1 MEVSTLMTASI
12 LAAALTI
19 FAVLVQVLAAL
30 LDRSGPIR
38 LRYWAEEAS
47 GRLLALFEE
56 PLKFE
61 VFRYLLSWLARLATV
76 ALFLVLLSLT
86 RSLWS
91 PPWLAAM
98 VTVGLILAATEL
110 VIRSLVGRD
119 PERALR
125 RFTGIYRF
133 AVFLLMPFI
142 TALAPLMPAAVVE
155 RREDEGEVTEDEI
168 EAFLDV
174 GTREGILEP
183 GEDDLIQR
191 VIDFGDTVVRSVVT
205 PRIDMVCAP
214 VSSSLESLTELFLS
228 SKHSR
233 IPVYQESVD
242 HIVGILHIRDLLR
255 GLRDESAPSSAELM
269 MQPYFVPETK
279 PLNELL
285 SEFQALHLQMAIVV
299 DEYGGTSGMVT
310 VEDLLEEIV
319 GEIEDEHD
327 EAAPVNERLD
337 DGCWRLDGRVPVEIL
352 DELFDVELEEEAY
365 ETVGGLIFG
374 SLGYVPQ
381 PGESLEI
388 GGIRFQIESIEK
400 RRIRSVSVRRVETG
414 DDEEAE

>member
-1 MEVSTLMTASI
+1 MSSDSLMAASLLTLV
-12 LAAALTI
+12 LTVLT
-19 FAVLVQVLAAL
+19 VLVQLLAAL

-47 GRLLALFEE
+47 GRLLGLFEE

-61 VFRYLLSWLARLATV
+61 VFRYLLSWLARMATV
-76 ALFLVLLSLT
+76 GLFLVLLSLT
-86 RSLWS
+86 RTLWS
-91 PPWLAAM
+91 PSWLVAV
-98 VTVGLILAATEL
+98 VTLGLILAATEL

-125 RFTGIYRF
+125 RFTGIYRVALF
-133 AVFLLMPFI
+133 FLMPFI
-142 TALAPLMPAAVVE
+142 SALAPLMPAAVVE

-174 GTREGILEP
+174 GAREGILDP
-183 GEDDLIQR
+183 GEEDLIQR

-214 VSSSLESLTELFLS
+214 VSSSLETLAELFLS

-233 IPVYQESVD
+233 IPVYQASVD
-242 HIVGILHIRDLLR
+242 HIVGVLHIRDLLQ
-255 GLRDESAPSSAELM
+255 GLRDEGDSSAEDLAM
-269 MQPYFVPETK
+269 EPYFVPETK

-327 EAAPVNERLD
+327 EAAPVNERLE
-337 DGCWRLDGRVPVEIL
+337 DGGWRLDGRVPVESL

-365 ETVGGLIFG
+365 ETIGGLIFG
-374 SLGYVPQ
+374 TLGYVPQ
-381 PGESLEI
+381 PGESLEV
-388 GGIRFQIESIEK
+388 GGLRFQIESIDQ
-400 RRIRSVSVRRVETG
+400 RRISSVAVHRVVSS
-414 DDEEAE
+414 DDEVAE

>member
-1 MEVSTLMTASI
+1 MTASF
-12 LAAALTI
+12 LALALTVLT
-19 FAVLVQVLAAL
+19 VLVQVLAAL

-38 LRYWAEEAS
+38 LRYWAQEAD
-47 GRLLALFEE
+47 GRLLGLFEE

-61 VFRYLLSWLARLATV
+61 VFRYLLSWLARMATV

-86 RSLWS
+86 QSSWS

-125 RFTGIYRF
+125 RFTGIYRLALF
-133 AVFLLMPFI
+133 FLMPFI
-142 TALAPLMPAAVVE
+142 AALAPLMPAAVVE

-183 GEDDLIQR
+183 GEEDLIQR
-191 VIDFGDTVVRSVVT
+191 VIDFGDTIVRSVVT

-214 VSSSLESLTELFLS
+214 VISSLETLAELFLS

-233 IPVYQESVD
+233 IPVYQDTVD

-255 GLRDESAPSSAELM
+255 GLRDEAAPSAEDLSM
-269 MQPYFVPETK
+269 EPYFVPETK

-285 SEFQALHLQMAIVV
+285 SEFQALHLQVAIVV

-327 EAAPVNERLD
+327 EAAPVTEELE
-337 DGCWRLDGRVPVEIL
+337 DGGWRLDGRLAVESL

-365 ETVGGLIFG
+365 ETIGGLIFG
-374 SLGYVPQ
+374 TLGYVPQ

-388 GGIRFQIESIEK
+388 AGLRFQIESIEQ
-400 RRIRSVSVRRVETG
+400 RRISSVVVYRLPSVDG
-414 DDEEAE
+414 EASK

>member
-1 MEVSTLMTASI
+1 MSSESLMAASL
-12 LAAALTI
+12 LALVLTG
-19 FAVLVQVLAAL
+19 FTVMVQVLAAL

-38 LRYWAEEAS
+38 LRHWAEEAS

-61 VFRYLLSWLARLATV
+61 VFRYLLSWLARMATV
-76 ALFLVLLSLT
+76 ALFLVLLLLT
-86 RSLWS
+86 RGLWS
-91 PPWLAAM
+91 PPWLAAV
-98 VTVGLILAATEL
+98 VTVGVVLAATEL

-119 PERALR
+119 PEWALR
-125 RFTGIYRF
+125 RLTGIYRMALF
-133 AVFLLMPFI
+133 FLTPFI
-142 TALAPLMPAAVVE
+142 SALAPFMPAAVAE
-155 RREDEGEVTEDEI
+155 RREDEGQVTEDEI

-191 VIDFGDTVVRSVVT
+191 VIDFGDTVVKSVVT

-214 VSSSLESLTELFLS
+214 VSSSLEELAELFLS

-242 HIVGILHIRDLLR
+242 HIVGVLHIRDLLG
-255 GLRDESAPSSAELM
+255 GLRDDAVQSAEDLAM
-269 MQPYFVPETK
+269 EPYFVPETK

-327 EAAPVNERLD
+327 EAAPVNEQLP
-337 DGCWRLDGRVPVEIL
+337 GGAWRLDGRVPVESL
-352 DELFDVELEEEAY
+352 DELFGVELEEEAY
-365 ETVGGLIFG
+365 ETIGGLIFG
-374 SLGYVPQ
+374 TLGYVPE

-388 GGIRFQIESIEK
+388 GGLRFQIESIEQ
-400 RRIRSVSVRRVETG
+400 RRISSVVVDRVESA
-414 DDEEAE
+414 DNEVVE

>member
-1 MEVSTLMTASI
+1 MSSDSLMAASL
-12 LAAALTI
+12 LALVLTV
-19 FAVLVQVLAAL
+19 FTVLVQLLAAL

-47 GRLLALFEE
+47 GRLLGLFEE

-61 VFRYLLSWLARLATV
+61 VFRYLLSWLARMATV
-76 ALFLVLLSLT
+76 GLFLVLLSLT
-86 RSLWS
+86 RTLWS
-91 PPWLAAM
+91 PSWLVAM
-98 VTVGLILAATEL
+98 VTLGLILAATEL

-125 RFTGIYRF
+125 RFTGIYRVALF
-133 AVFLLMPFI
+133 FLMPFI
-142 TALAPLMPAAVVE
+142 SALAPLMPAAVVE

-174 GTREGILEP
+174 GAREGILDP
-183 GEDDLIQR
+183 GEEDLIQR

-214 VSSSLESLTELFLS
+214 VSSSLESLAELFLS

-233 IPVYQESVD
+233 IPVYQASVD
-242 HIVGILHIRDLLR
+242 HIVGVLHIRDLLQ
-255 GLRDESAPSSAELM
+255 GLRDEGDTRAEDLAM
-269 MQPYFVPETK
+269 EPYFVPETK

-327 EAAPVNERLD
+327 EAAPVNELLE
-337 DGCWRLDGRVPVEIL
+337 DGGWRLDGRVPVESL

-365 ETVGGLIFG
+365 ETIGGLIFG
-374 SLGYVPQ
+374 TLGYVPQ
-381 PGESLEI
+381 PGESLEV
-388 GGIRFQIESIEK
+388 GGLRFQIESIDQ
-400 RRIRSVSVRRVETG
+400 RRISSVAVHRVVSS
-414 DDEEAE
+414 DDEVAE

>member
-1 MEVSTLMTASI
+1 
-12 LAAALTI
+12 
-19 FAVLVQVLAAL
+19 
-30 LDRSGPIR
+30 
-38 LRYWAEEAS
+38 
-47 GRLLALFEE
+47 
-56 PLKFE
+56 
-61 VFRYLLSWLARLATV
+61 
-76 ALFLVLLSLT
+76 
-86 RSLWS
+86 
-91 PPWLAAM
+91 
-98 VTVGLILAATEL
+98 
-110 VIRSLVGRD
+110 
-119 PERALR
+119 LR
-125 RFTGIYRF
+125 RFTGIYRV
-133 AVFLLMPFI
+133 AAFLLMPFI
-142 TALAPLMPAAVVE
+142 SALSPLMPAAVVE

-214 VSSSLESLTELFLS
+214 VSSSLESLAELFLS

-255 GLRDESAPSSAELM
+255 GLRDDAEPGSADLM

-327 EAAPVNERLD
+327 EAAPVNERLE
-337 DGCWRLDGRVPVEIL
+337 DGGWRLDGRVPVESL
-352 DELFDVELEEEAY
+352 DEIFDVELEEEAY
-365 ETVGGLIFG
+365 ETIGGLIFG

-388 GGIRFQIESIEK
+388 GGLRFQIESIEK
-400 RRIRSVSVRRVETG
+400 RRISSVSVHRVATG
-414 DDEEAE
+414 DDEESE

>member
-1 MEVSTLMTASI
+1 MSSDSLMAASL
-12 LAAALTI
+12 LALVLTV
-19 FAVLVQVLAAL
+19 FTVLVQLLAAL

-47 GRLLALFEE
+47 GHLLGLFEE

-61 VFRYLLSWLARLATV
+61 VFRYLLSWLARMATV
-76 ALFLVLLSLT
+76 GLFLVLLSLT
-86 RSLWS
+86 RTLWS
-91 PPWLAAM
+91 PSWLVAV
-98 VTVGLILAATEL
+98 VTVGSVLAATEL

-125 RFTGIYRF
+125 RFTGIYRV
-133 AVFLLMPFI
+133 ALLFLTPFI
-142 TALAPLMPAAVVE
+142 SALAPLMPAAVVE

-174 GTREGILEP
+174 GAREGILDP
-183 GEDDLIQR
+183 GEEDLIQR
-191 VIDFGDTVVRSVVT
+191 VIDFGDTVVKSVVT

-214 VSSSLESLTELFLS
+214 VSSSLETLAELFLS

-233 IPVYQESVD
+233 VPVFQESVD
-242 HIVGILHIRDLLR
+242 HIVGILHIRDLLQ
-255 GLRDESAPSSAELM
+255 GLRDEGDTQAQDLAME
-269 MQPYFVPETK
+269 PYFVPETK

-285 SEFQALHLQMAIVV
+285 SEFQALHLQVAIVV

-327 EAAPVNERLD
+327 EAAPVNERLED
-337 DGCWRLDGRVPVEIL
+337 NGWRLDGRVPVESL

-365 ETVGGLIFG
+365 ETIGGLIFG
-374 SLGYVPQ
+374 TLGYVPK
-381 PGESLEI
+381 PGESLEV
-388 GGIRFQIESIEK
+388 GGLRFQIESIDQ
-400 RRIRSVSVRRVETG
+400 RRISSVAVHRVASSE
-414 DDEEAE
+414 DEVAE

>member
-1 MEVSTLMTASI
+1 MSSDSLMAASL
-12 LAAALTI
+12 LALVLTV
-19 FAVLVQVLAAL
+19 FTVLVQLLAAL

-47 GRLLALFEE
+47 GRLLGLFEE

-61 VFRYLLSWLARLATV
+61 VFRYLLSWLARMATV
-76 ALFLVLLSLT
+76 GLFLVLLSLT
-86 RSLWS
+86 RTLWS
-91 PPWLAAM
+91 PSWLVAM
-98 VTVGLILAATEL
+98 VTLGVILAATEL

-125 RFTGIYRF
+125 RFTGIYRVALF
-133 AVFLLMPFI
+133 FLMPFI
-142 TALAPLMPAAVVE
+142 SALAPLMPAAVVE

-174 GTREGILEP
+174 GAREGILDP
-183 GEDDLIQR
+183 GEEDLIQR

-214 VSSSLESLTELFLS
+214 VSSSLETLAELFLS

-233 IPVYQESVD
+233 IPVYQASVD
-242 HIVGILHIRDLLR
+242 HIVGVLHIRDLLQ
-255 GLRDESAPSSAELM
+255 GLRDEDDTRAEDLAM
-269 MQPYFVPETK
+269 EPYFVPETK

-327 EAAPVNERLD
+327 EAAPVNERLE
-337 DGCWRLDGRVPVEIL
+337 DGGWRLDGRVPVESL

-365 ETVGGLIFG
+365 ETIGGLIFG
-374 SLGYVPQ
+374 TLGYVPQ
-381 PGESLEI
+381 PGESLEV
-388 GGIRFQIESIEK
+388 GGLRFQIESIDQ
-400 RRIRSVSVRRVETG
+400 RRISSVAVHRVASS
-414 DDEEAE
+414 DDEVAE

>member
-1 MEVSTLMTASI
+1 MSSDSLMAASL
-12 LAAALTI
+12 LALVLTV
-19 FAVLVQVLAAL
+19 FTVLVQLLAAL

-47 GRLLALFEE
+47 GRLLGLFEE

-61 VFRYLLSWLARLATV
+61 VFRYLLSWLARMATV
-76 ALFLVLLSLT
+76 GLFLVLLSLT
-86 RSLWS
+86 RTLWS
-91 PPWLAAM
+91 PSWLVAV
-98 VTVGLILAATEL
+98 VTLGLILAATEL

-125 RFTGIYRF
+125 RFTGIYRVALF
-133 AVFLLMPFI
+133 FLMPFI
-142 TALAPLMPAAVVE
+142 SALAPLMPAAVVE

-174 GTREGILEP
+174 GAREGILDP
-183 GEDDLIQR
+183 GEEDLIQR

-214 VSSSLESLTELFLS
+214 VSSSLETLAELFLS

-233 IPVYQESVD
+233 IPVYQASVD
-242 HIVGILHIRDLLR
+242 HIVGVLHIRDLLQ
-255 GLRDESAPSSAELM
+255 GLRDEGDSSAEDLAM
-269 MQPYFVPETK
+269 EPYFVPETK

-327 EAAPVNERLD
+327 EAAPVNERLE
-337 DGCWRLDGRVPVEIL
+337 DGGWRLDGRVPVESL

-365 ETVGGLIFG
+365 ETIGGLIFG
-374 SLGYVPQ
+374 TLGYVPQ
-381 PGESLEI
+381 PGESLEV
-388 GGIRFQIESIEK
+388 GGLRFQIESIDQ
-400 RRIRSVSVRRVETG
+400 RRISSVAVHRVASS
-414 DDEEAE
+414 DDEVAE

>member
-1 MEVSTLMTASI
+1 MSSNSLMAASLLALVLTLFT
-12 LAAALTI
+12 
-19 FAVLVQVLAAL
+19 VLVQVLAAL

-47 GRLLALFEE
+47 GRLLSLFEE

-61 VFRYLLSWLARLATV
+61 VFRYLLSWLARMATV
-76 ALFLVLLSLT
+76 GLFLVLLSLT
-86 RSLWS
+86 RTLWS
-91 PPWLAAM
+91 PSWLVAV
-98 VTVGLILAATEL
+98 VTVGLVLAATEL

-125 RFTGIYRF
+125 RFTGIYRVALF
-133 AVFLLMPFI
+133 FLMPFI
-142 TALAPLMPAAVVE
+142 SALAPLMPAAVVE

-174 GTREGILEP
+174 GTREGILDP

-214 VSSSLESLTELFLS
+214 VSSNLETLAELFLS

-233 IPVYQESVD
+233 IPVFQESVD
-242 HIVGILHIRDLLR
+242 HIVGILHIRDLLQ
-255 GLRDESAPSSAELM
+255 GLRDEGETQAQDLAME
-269 MQPYFVPETK
+269 PYFVPETK

-327 EAAPVNERLD
+327 EAAPVNERLE
-337 DGCWRLDGRVPVEIL
+337 DGGWRLDGRVPVESL

-365 ETVGGLIFG
+365 ETIGGLIFG
-374 SLGYVPQ
+374 TLGYVPK
-381 PGESLEI
+381 PGESLEV
-388 GGIRFQIESIEK
+388 GGLRFRIESIDQ
-400 RRIRSVSVRRVETG
+400 RRISSVAVHRATSS
-414 DDEEAE
+414 DNEAAE